1 MKRSDAA
8 RQTFNIIPANEL
20 TKKAAIH
27 EAGHAAAIYLG
38 NKRKQLPPVFFQ
50 ICMDNAIIEANT
62 FYDKYPARIEG
73 GRLIHTLPC
82 SIEEATSNFS
92 PTQKHAYQQAFEA
105 DIINLLAGSLAEAH
119 YVALRDNELINPRL
133 VSFNTLHNYG
143 GFFDLSIIQDYL
155 ACFSDNVIQREAK
168 IKELFLAA
176 FHFVSDYANWKAITT
191 LATYIL
197 AQSKSVIDCEEVIT
211 VLDTTLQRLTLHEV
225 I

>member
-1 MKRSDAA
+1 MKRSDTA
-8 RQTFNIIPANEL
+8 RQAFNIISANEL

-27 EAGHAAAIYLG
+27 EAGHAAAIYLN
-38 NKRKQLPPVFFQ
+38 NKRKRLPPVFFQ
-50 ICMDNAIIEANT
+50 ICLDNAFIETNT

-133 VSFNTLHNYG
+133 VNFNTLNNYG
-143 GFFDLSIIQDYL
+143 GSFDLSIIQDYL
-155 ACFSDNVIQREAK
+155 HCFSHNKAQCEAK

-176 FHFVSDYANWKAITT
+176 FHFVSDYIHWKAITE
-191 LATYIL
+191 LANYIL
-197 AQSKSVIDCEEVIT
+197 AQNKLVIDCEEVIT
-211 VLDTTLQRLTLHEV
+211 ILDTTMQRLALREV